1 METCFDTGFFN
12 RLGGRKMGKIA
23 FLFAGQGAQSVGMG
37 KDLYDNNA
45 AAKAVFDMGE
55 ALRPGTEAMC
65 FEGPGEALTQTENTQ
80 PCLFL
85 TDLACARALE
95 AAGVKADMAAGFS
108 LGEIPA
114 LAFAGVLSDED
125 AFKLVTLRGEK
136 MSECAAKHPGSMV
149 AALKLDNAKVEEVCA
164 GFKNVYPVN
173 YNCPGQL
180 SCAGAVEELDAFVDA
195 IKAAGG
201 RAVKLAV
208 SGAFH
213 TPFMAEATQAL
224 AEKLND
230 MKVSAPELTLY
241 SNLTGEAYP
250 SGKAEIIDTVS
261 KQASNSVR
269 WEKLVR
275 DMAANGV
282 DTFIEV
288 GAGTTLSGLVKRT
301 LTDVRVFNVC
311 DMATLTE
318 TVKNVM

>member
-1 METCFDTGFFN
+1 
-12 RLGGRKMGKIA
+12 MGKIA

-45 AAKAVFDMGE
+45 AAKAAFDMGE
-55 ALRPGTEAMC
+55 AIRPGSETMC

-95 AAGVKADMAAGFS
+95 AAGIKADVAAGFS
-108 LGEIPA
+108 LGELPA
-114 LAFAGVLSDED
+114 LSFAGVLSDDD
-125 AFKLVTLRGEK
+125 AFRLVTLRGQK

-195 IKAAGG
+195 VKAAGG

-213 TPFMAEATQAL
+213 TPFMAETTQAL
-224 AEKLND
+224 AAKLETMQVN
-230 MKVSAPELTLY
+230 APELTLY
-241 SNLTGEAYP
+241 SNLTGEVYP
-250 SGKAEIIDTVS
+250 SQKEQIIETVS

-269 WEKLVR
+269 WENTIR
-275 DMAANGV
+275 NMAADGV

-311 DMATLTE
+311 DMATLEE
-318 TVKNVM
+318 TVKNI

>member
-1 METCFDTGFFN
+1 
-12 RLGGRKMGKIA
+12 MGKNAVPCVYQRIGGDVAMKLA

-55 ALRPGTEAMC
+55 AIRPGSEAMC

-95 AAGVKADMAAGFS
+95 AADVAAGFS
-108 LGEIPA
+108 LGELPA
-114 LAFAGVLSDED
+114 LAFAGVLSDDD
-125 AFKLVTLRGEK
+125 AFRLVTLRGQK

-195 IKAAGG
+195 VKAAGG

-213 TPFMAEATQAL
+213 TPFMAETTQAL
-224 AEKLND
+224 AAKLETMQVN
-230 MKVSAPELTLY
+230 APELTLY
-241 SNLTGEAYP
+241 SNLTGEVYP
-250 SGKAEIIDTVS
+250 SQKEQIIETVS

-269 WEKLVR
+269 WEKTIR
-275 DMAANGV
+275 DMAADGV

-311 DMATLTE
+311 DMATLEE
-318 TVKNVM
+318 TVKNI

>member
-1 METCFDTGFFN
+1 
-12 RLGGRKMGKIA
+12 MGKIA

-55 ALRPGTEAMC
+55 AIRPGSETMC

-85 TDLACARALE
+85 TDLACARALA
-95 AAGVKADMAAGFS
+95 AAGVKADVAAGFS
-108 LGEIPA
+108 LGELPA
-114 LAFAGVLSDED
+114 LAFAGVLSDDD
-125 AFKLVTLRGEK
+125 AFRLVTLRGQK

-195 IKAAGG
+195 VKAAGG

-224 AEKLND
+224 AAKLETMQVN
-230 MKVSAPELTLY
+230 VPELTLY
-241 SNLTGEAYP
+241 SNLTGEVYP
-250 SGKAEIIDTVS
+250 SQKEQIIETVS

-269 WEKLVR
+269 WENTIR
-275 DMAANGV
+275 NMAADGV

-311 DMATLTE
+311 DMATLEE
-318 TVKNVM
+318 TVKNI

>member
-1 METCFDTGFFN
+1 
-12 RLGGRKMGKIA
+12 MGKIA

-55 ALRPGTEAMC
+55 ELRPGSLKMC
-65 FEGPGEALTQTENTQ
+65 FEGPGEELTQTENTQ

-85 TDLACARALE
+85 TDLACAKALE
-95 AAGVKADMAAGFS
+95 SAGVRADMAAGFS

-114 LAFAGVLSDED
+114 LAFTGVLSDED
-125 AFKLVTLRGEK
+125 AFRLVTLRGK
-136 MSECAAKHPGSMV
+136 TMAECAAKHPGSMV

-164 GFKNVYPVN
+164 GFENVYPVN

-213 TPFMAEATQAL
+213 TPFMSDATKALKEALDGMT
-224 AEKLND
+224 
-230 MKVSAPELTLY
+230 VSEPQLTLY
-241 SNLTGEAYP
+241 ANLTGEVYP
-250 SGKAEIIDTVS
+250 EGTEKITDTIS

-269 WEKLVR
+269 WENIIR

-288 GAGTTLSGLVKRT
+288 GAGNTLSGLVKRT
-301 LTDVRVFNVC
+301 LTDVKVLNVC
-311 DMATLTE
+311 DKATLEE
-318 TVKNVM
+318 TIKSLQ